1 MLSETSKNFIS
12 HLLASALSKLKLTS
26 YLDTLDITV
35 PPNEALGDYST
46 NAALVLAKKLKVN
59 PKEVAAKIVDEINKI
74 DLEGKLDAVTEQGGF
89 VNFKFSQKFLLDNLA
104 AIVEQRELYGCSVA
118 GEEKTV
124 IVEYFQNNV
133 AKPPHVGH
141 LRSAVIGDCL
151 LRVLKSQG
159 YKTVSDTHIGDWG
172 VQFGILL
179 YAFKTL
185 KPDMDVLEK
194 DPINELNKL
203 YVEMSAKIEAEPEL
217 RDLAKQE
224 FKKLEDGDEQNRK
237 LWQWFVDESLK
248 DFENYRA
255 LLGVLPFDYN
265 LGESFYEKHMPEVLA
280 EFQEKKIITTGE
292 TGETYVDLEKFG
304 LGRCILVKSD
314 GATTYHLRDFATYIY
329 RKQKFNFYKNLY
341 IVDNRQSHHFKQ
353 LFKALE
359 LGGYPAQKDSAHLEF
374 GFMSLPEGAISTR
387 KGTTVSLKN
396 LINEAE
402 KRAAKII
409 EEKNPDLENKQ
420 AVAKEVALAAIKY
433 FDLSH
438 NRKTEIVFTW
448 DKALSFE
455 GNTGPYLQYTH
466 ARIHG
471 ILRKSSAPTTPS
483 AFGGHPSLAGG
494 ETATAVSPPFQGGVP
509 SEAGGGGWSKQE
521 ISVMRKLVQFP
532 EVLTQVAGDYLPNLL
547 CNYLFELSQNFN
559 SFYQEVPV
567 LAEKDATLK
576 SFRLQL
582 ITATAQVI
590 KNGLYLLGIEAPEEM

>member
-1 MLSETSKNFIS
+1 MPSETSKIFIS
-12 HLLASALSKLKLTS
+12 QLLSSALSKLKLTPH
-26 YLDTLDITV
+26 LGILDITA
-35 PPNEALGDYST
+35 PPDPAFGDYSS
-46 NAALVLAKKLKVN
+46 NAGLILAKKLKTK
-59 PKEVAAKIVDEINKI
+59 PKEVAGKIIEEIKKA
-74 DLEGKLDAVTEQGGF
+74 DSEGKLEAVTEQGGF
-89 VNFKFSQKFLLDNLA
+89 INFKLSQKFLLENLGE
-104 AIVEQRELYGCSVA
+104 INEQRDLYGCSVA
-118 GEEKTV
+118 GEGKT
-124 IVEYFQNNV
+124 IVLDYFQNNV
-133 AKPPHVGH
+133 AKLPHVGH
-141 LRSAVIGDCL
+141 LRSAVNGDCL

-159 YKTVSDTHIGDWG
+159 YKTISDTHIGDWG

-185 KPDMDVLEK
+185 KPDMDVLDK
-194 DPINELNKL
+194 DPINGLSKL

-217 RDLAKQE
+217 RDLAKKE

-248 DFENYRA
+248 DFEKYRQ
-255 LLGVLPFDYN
+255 LLDVLPFDYN

-280 EFQEKKIITTGE
+280 EFQEKKLISTGE
-292 TGETYVDLEKFG
+292 TGELYVDLEKFG

-341 IVDNRQSHHFKQ
+341 VVDNRQSHHFKQ

-359 LGGYPAQKDSAHLEF
+359 LAGYPAEYDSFHVEF

-387 KGTTVSLKN
+387 KGNTISLKN
-396 LINEAE
+396 LFEEAQ
-402 KRAAKII
+402 KRAEKII
-409 EEKNPDLENKQ
+409 EEKNPDLENKSS
-420 AVAKEVALAAIKY
+420 VAKEVALAAIKY

-471 ILRKSSAPTTPS
+471 ILRKDSI
-483 AFGGHPSLAGG
+483 GGRHPERSEGSQTKNEILRSDALPQNDAG
-494 ETATAVSPPFQGGVP
+494 VLSPL
-509 SEAGGGGWSKQE
+509 EL
-521 ISVMRKLVQFP
+521 SVLRKLVQFP
-532 EVLTQVAGDYLPNLL
+532 EAVAQVAGDYLPNLL
-547 CNYLFELSQNFN
+547 CNYLFELSQSFN

-567 LAEKDATLK
+567 LAEKDDQLR

-582 ITATAQVI
+582 ITATAQVL

>member
-1 MLSETSKNFIS
+1 MQSETPKNFIS
-12 HLLASALSKLKLTS
+12 HLLSSALSSLKFTA
-26 YLDTLDITV
+26 YLEKIDISV
-35 PPNEALGDYST
+35 PDSKFGDYST
-46 NAALVLAKKLKVN
+46 NVALMLAKKVGQS
-59 PKEVAAKIVDEINKI
+59 PQEVAEKIIQEIKKI
-74 DLEGKLDAVTEQGGF
+74 DLEEKIGELHQKAGFINFTFSTKFLNDNLNKILEQG
-89 VNFKFSQKFLLDNLA
+89 
-104 AIVEQRELYGCSVA
+104 ELYGCSIA
-118 GEEKTV
+118 GQGKTV
-124 IVEYFQNNV
+124 VVEYFQNNV

-151 LRVLKSQG
+151 LRIFKSQG
-159 YKTVSDTHIGDWG
+159 YKVISDTHIGDWG

-185 KPDMDVLEK
+185 KPNMEVLEK

-217 RDLAKQE
+217 RDLAKLE

-237 LWQWFVDESLK
+237 LWQWMVDESLK
-248 DFENYRA
+248 DFDRYRI
-255 LLGVLPFDYN
+255 LLGIDPFTYN

-280 EFQEKKIITTGE
+280 EFEEKKLISKGQTGE
-292 TGETYVDLEKFG
+292 IYVDLDQYD

-329 RKQKFNFYKNLY
+329 RRNQFHFEKNLY

-359 LGGYPAQKDSAHLEF
+359 LAGYKTESDSLHIDL

-387 KGTTVSLKN
+387 KGTTISLQN
-396 LINEAE
+396 LISEANT
-402 KRAAKII
+402 RALKII
-409 EEKNPDLENKQ
+409 EEKNPGLENKVEVSKQ
-420 AVAKEVALAAIKY
+420 VALAAIKY

-471 ILRKSSAPTTPS
+471 ILRKVNSGQLTEGSKLITDHLSLTIFESSV
-483 AFGGHPSLAGG
+483 L
-494 ETATAVSPPFQGGVP
+494 
-509 SEAGGGGWSKQE
+509 
-521 ISVMRKLVQFP
+521 RKLLKFP
-532 EVLTQVAGDYLPNLL
+532 EVTLQVTQDYFPNNL
-547 CNYLFELSQNFN
+547 CTYLFELSQAFN

-567 LAEKDATLK
+567 MQETDEKIRA
-576 SFRLQL
+576 FRLKL

-590 KNGLYLLGIEAPEEM
+590 SNGLYLLGIEAPEEM